1 MKHLLSAV
9 LSLLVLGTAYATRA
23 QAPDFWV
30 KVSSPRD
37 YFQVLMPHRPKE
49 ESYTKLKSNF
59 GDLDIKVKSYQ
70 ASAPNGATYR
80 LWVLELAAGSGAE
93 PLITDTYLDS
103 SADVIWDG
111 LLKSERDKLPD
122 DRRATAGMAYVK
134 ELAPKPLPG
143 REYTLTIGSATGT
156 AQFYVTESRL
166 YVLLAMNS
174 IGATWEQEPFFQSF
188 AVAKDVPGRLPID
201 SVEPGTPGTRVRHPN
216 DLTDEKVFRS
226 SEVTTRARVLSK
238 PEPSYTESAR
248 KFLTTGTV
256 VLRCV
261 FSKDGKVTNLWVIRK
276 LPHGLTVRAIDAAR
290 QIRFTPATKDGQP
303 VSMWMQLEYN
313 FNLY

>member
-1 MKHLLSAV
+1 MKHLVSAV
-9 LSLLVLGTAYATRA
+9 LSLFVLSTAHVTRA

-30 KVSSPRD
+30 KVTSPQD
-37 YFQVLMPHRPKE
+37 YFHVSMPHRPKE

-59 GDLDIKVKSYQ
+59 GDLDIKVKLFH
-70 ASAPNGATYR
+70 ASANGATYR
-80 LWVLELAAGSGAE
+80 LWGLELAKSSGAE
-93 PLITDTYLDS
+93 PLSTDTYLDF

-111 LLKSERDKLPD
+111 LLKSERDELPD

-143 REYTLTIGSATGT
+143 REYTLTIGSTTGT

-174 IGATWEQEPFFQSF
+174 IGAEWQREPFFQSF
-188 AVAKDVPGRLPID
+188 TVAQEVPGQLPIV
-201 SVEPGTPGTRVRHPN
+201 SAGPGTLGTLIRHPN
-216 DLTDEKVFRS
+216 DITGETIFRS

-248 KFLTTGTV
+248 KFLTTGTI

-261 FSKDGKVTNLWVIRK
+261 FSKDGKIANLYVIRK
-276 LPHGLTVRAIDAAR
+276 LPHGLTERAIHAAR
-290 QIRFTPATKDGQP
+290 QIRFTPAVKDGQP